1 MHTLKVVLKFK
12 PEKNSGLNGIRTH
25 CLCDTGAVLNQM
37 SYEAVV
43 SSLYSYFK
51 KRCQKKSKHPIS
63 QDPKVVWVVSN
74 RSLLLQLKGSS
85 RSHDDDAEDND

>member
-1 MHTLKVVLKFK
+1 MNKNARRCVFFVQSVKY
-12 PEKNSGLNGIRTH
+12 EKLDFALWCKN
-25 CLCDTGAVLNQM
+25 V
-37 SYEAVV
+37 
-43 SSLYSYFK
+43 YSYFK

-74 RSLLLQLKGSS
+74 RPLLLQLKGSS